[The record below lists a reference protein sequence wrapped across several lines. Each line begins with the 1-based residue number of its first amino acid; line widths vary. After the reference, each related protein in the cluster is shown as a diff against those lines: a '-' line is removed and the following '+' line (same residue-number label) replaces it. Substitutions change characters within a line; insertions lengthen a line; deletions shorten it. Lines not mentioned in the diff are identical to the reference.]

1 MNVMIKLLV
10 ILFLIMPATSILKSF
25 VSDYDKCYSER
36 EDEGYAVFGCCQ
48 GLVGGSRN
56 TNYLQ
61 EFCINCPYLV
71 LPDKEEKKDD

>member
-1 MNVMIKLLV
+1 MNAMIKLLV
-10 ILFLIMPATSILKSF
+10 ILFLIIPATSILKSF

-36 EDEGYAVFGCCQ
+36 EDEGYAVFGCCH

-71 LPDKEEKKDD
+71 LLDQEEKKDD